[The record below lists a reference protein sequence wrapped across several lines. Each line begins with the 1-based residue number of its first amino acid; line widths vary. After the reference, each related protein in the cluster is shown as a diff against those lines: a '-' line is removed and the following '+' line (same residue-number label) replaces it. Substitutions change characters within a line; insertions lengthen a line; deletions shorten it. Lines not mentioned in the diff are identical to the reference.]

1 MITGIGTPSSQR
13 SSPRPICRLLEN
25 LYGFKTKK
33 GMFGSAVS
41 LPTKTRPI
49 GLLREFRGH
58 LVKPGDETVTLFAD
72 GRAVEIPVF

>member
-1 MITGIGTPSSQR
+1 
-13 SSPRPICRLLEN
+13 
-25 LYGFKTKK
+25 
-33 GMFGSAVS
+33 MFGSAVS

-49 GLLREFRGH
+49 GLWREFRGH